1 MSRAPREQRRRQR
14 DESPGMVWIPGGTFL
29 MGSDDHYP
37 EESPTRRVSVDGFW
51 MDEHTV
57 TNADFSR
64 FVKKTRYVT
73 SAEREPDPADY
84 PGAAPEMLVA
94 ASVCSV
100 SRPARCRWTTPTT
113 GGRTCP
119 GASWRQPQGPG
130 SSVKRLPDH
139 PVVHL
144 AWDDVVAYAEWAG
157 KELPTEAEW
166 EYAARGGLDGATYS
180 WGDEFTPGGRWMANT
195 WQGQFPLHNT
205 ARGRPPRHGT
215 GRFVPAQWLRPV
227 RHDGERVGVDQRL
240 VRGSRA
246 GRSRLL
252 QHREPSWGRARGEP
266 RSDGPRCH
274 DPAAGDEG
282 RFSPVRPEL
291 LPPLSARSADGAA
304 RRHIDVPPRF
314 PLHQPWMSSTE
325 EEPTS

>member
-1 MSRAPREQRRRQR
+1 MA
-14 DESPGMVWIPGGTFL
+14 WIPGGTFL

-73 SAEREPDPADY
+73 SAEREPDSADY

-94 ASVCSV
+94 ASVV
-100 SRPARCRWTTPTT
+100 F
-113 GGRTCP
+113 
-119 GASWRQPQGPG
+119 RQPTRPG
-130 SSVKRLPDH
+130 VLGQPPPLVDVRARSQLAPTAGTGEPVKRLPDH
-139 PVVHL
+139 PVVHV

-205 ARGRPPRHGT
+205 REDGHLGTAPVGSFPPT
-215 GRFVPAQWLRPV
+215 AT
-227 RHDGERVGVDQRL
+227 
-240 VRGSRA
+240 A
-246 GRSRLL
+246 
-252 QHREPSWGRARGEP
+252 
-266 RSDGPRCH
+266 C
-274 DPAAGDEG
+274 
-282 RFSPVRPEL
+282 
-291 LPPLSARSADGAA
+291 
-304 RRHIDVPPRF
+304 
-314 PLHQPWMSSTE
+314 ST
-325 EEPTS
+325 